1 MNAKVI
7 QSLSEIVPTLRW
19 SDDVTIQHLQVSSSL
34 TVIAEQLR
42 PNQQA
47 ELAEMILDADT
58 PPNKI
63 AKWLTDQIP
72 QITLLLRELESKV
85 TLITRNIQP

>member
-1 MNAKVI
+1 MNTKII
-7 QSLSEIVPTLRW
+7 QSLCEIVPTLRW
-19 SDDVTIQHLQVSSSL
+19 SDDVTIQHLQLSNSL
-34 TVIAEQLR
+34 AVIAEQLS

-47 ELAEMILDADT
+47 ELTEMILDT
-58 PPNKI
+58 EITSNKI

-85 TLITRNIQP
+85 SLITRNLQS